1 MIIPCQNCRKQY
13 PTNWNWHVCDKCG
26 FRICQ
31 ACLGNHKGPHS
42 SGGFKCSQCPFGR
55 MEQKR

>member
-13 PTNWNWHVCDKCG
+13 PTTWHWYVCDKCG
-26 FRICQ
+26 FRVCQ
-31 ACLGNHKGPHS
+31 ACLGTHKGPQ
-42 SGGFKCSQCPFGR
+42 SGGSFKCSQCSFGR